1 MEINIENLP
10 GDAEAASD
18 AAAAALHL
26 SADMPDV
33 AVVAVGLMGAGLIL
47 FVLFVLPIW
56 LFLHYRSRS
65 KQLPVP
71 VAPVAIATRSVSADD
86 LADLARL
93 AERIEHRLDAV
104 ETLMDAENPR
114 WRR

>member
-1 MEINIENLP
+1 MQINIENLP
-10 GDAEAASD
+10 DDAHVASD
-18 AAAAALHL
+18 VAAAALHL

-33 AVVAVGLMGAGLIL
+33 AIVAVSLMGAGLIL

-56 LFLHYRSRS
+56 LFLHYRSRT
-65 KQLPVP
+65 KHLPLP
-71 VAPVAIATRSVSADD
+71 AAPAATATRSVSVDD

>member
-1 MEINIENLP
+1 MEINIDNLP
-10 GDAEAASD
+10 EANNAVVQ
-18 AAAAALHL
+18 L
-26 SADMPDV
+26 SSDMPDV
-33 AVVAVGLMGAGLIL
+33 AMVAIALTGAGLIL

-56 LFLHYRSRS
+56 LFLHYRSRTKHLS
-65 KQLPVP
+65 PPP
-71 VAPVAIATRSVSADD
+71 VATPVRADTYED
-86 LADLARL
+86 LAELARL

>member
-1 MEINIENLP
+1 MEINIDKMP
-10 GDAEAASD
+10 EASNAVVQ
-18 AAAAALHL
+18 L
-26 SADMPDV
+26 SSDMPDV
-33 AVVAVGLMGAGLIL
+33 ALVAVSVFGAGLIL

-56 LFLHYRSRS
+56 LLLHYRSRS
-65 KQLPVP
+65 KHLSPPPEITALRVE
-71 VAPVAIATRSVSADD
+71 TYED
-86 LADLARL
+86 LVELARI

>member
-1 MEINIENLP
+1 MEINVEHLP
-10 GDAEAASD
+10 D
-18 AAAAALHL
+18 AAEGATDAALAAVHL

-33 AVVAVGLMGAGLIL
+33 AIVAVGLMGAGLIL
-47 FVLFVLPIW
+47 FVLFVLPLW
-56 LFLHYRSRS
+56 LFLYYRSRARH
-65 KQLPVP
+65 LPMP
-71 VAPVAIATRSVSADD
+71 VAPPANSTRSVSADD

>member
-1 MEINIENLP
+1 MEINIDKMP
-10 GDAEAASD
+10 D
-18 AAAAALHL
+18 AAHGAVQL
-26 SADMPDV
+26 SSDMPDV
-33 AVVAVGLMGAGLIL
+33 AIVVAGTVGAGLIL

-56 LFLHYRSRS
+56 LFLHYRSRT
-65 KQLPVP
+65 KHLAPPPV
-71 VAPVAIATRSVSADD
+71 VTAVRADAYED
-86 LADLARL
+86 LAELARL

>member
-1 MEINIENLP
+1 MDINIDQLP
-10 GDAEAASD
+10 D
-18 AAAAALHL
+18 AANGAVHL
-26 SADMPDV
+26 SSQIPESGFIAV
-33 AVVAVGLMGAGLIL
+33 ALLGLG
-47 FVLFVLPIW
+47 FVLFTVFVLPIW

-65 KQLPVP
+65 RHLAPPPV
-71 VAPVAIATRSVSADD
+71 VAPVRPAAYED
-86 LADLARL
+86 LAELARI

>member
-1 MEINIENLP
+1 MEINVANLP
-10 GDAEAASD
+10 D
-18 AAAAALHL
+18 AAHGVAATAVNL
-26 SADMPDV
+26 SADMPSLI
-33 AVVAVGLMGAGLIL
+33 AVSVIGAGLIL
-47 FVLFVLPIW
+47 FLVFVLPIW

-65 KQLPVP
+65 KHLPVP
-71 VAPVAIATRSVSADD
+71 VAPVATSVRIVSADD

>member
-1 MEINIENLP
+1 MEIQLENMP
-10 GDAEAASD
+10 D
-18 AAAAALHL
+18 AADAAVNL
-26 SADMPDV
+26 SANVPDIAMV
-33 AVVAVGLMGAGLIL
+33 AVATTGAGLIL

-65 KQLPVP
+65 RNLPVSP
-71 VAPVAIATRSVSADD
+71 SALPASTRAVSADD
-86 LADLARL
+86 LAELARL

>member
-1 MEINIENLP
+1 MEINVANLP
-10 GDAEAASD
+10 D
-18 AAAAALHL
+18 AANGAVHL
-26 SADMPDV
+26 SSDMPDV
-33 AVVAVGLMGAGLIL
+33 AIVVLSIAGVGLLL
-47 FVLFVLPIW
+47 FILFVLPIW
-56 LFLHYRSRS
+56 LLLHYRSRT
-65 KQLPVP
+65 KHLPVP
-71 VAPVAIATRSVSADD
+71 VAPVATPTRSVSADD

>member
-1 MEINIENLP
+1 MQINVENLP
-10 GDAEAASD
+10 EAAHG
-18 AAAAALHL
+18 AVHL
-26 SADMPDV
+26 SSDIPDV
-33 AVVAVGLMGAGLIL
+33 AIVAVSLMGAGLIL

-56 LFLHYRSRS
+56 LFLHYRSRT
-65 KQLPVP
+65 KHLPVP
-71 VAPVAIATRSVSADD
+71 VAPVATSVRIVSADD